1 MNTTLAQQIANEG
14 GVEAWMVAQQHK
26 SLLRFLTCGSVD
38 DGKSTLIGRLLH
50 DTRQIYE
57 DQLSSLHNDSKRHG
71 TQGEKLDLA
80 LLVDGLQAEREQG
93 ITIDVA
99 NREQC
104 REVLEQDIEAYGA
117 WYGVVSNAGI
127 ARDAA
132 FPALS
137 DSDWD
142 TVIHTNLDSFYN
154 VIQPCIMPM
163 IGARQG
169 GRIITLS
176 SVSGVM
182 GNRGQVNY
190 SAAKA
195 GIIGATKALAIELA
209 KRKITVNCIAPGL
222 IDTGM
227 IEMEEAALKEAMAM
241 IPMKRMGQADEV
253 AGLASYLMSDVASYV
268 TRQVISINGG
278 ML

>member
-1 MNTTLAQQIANEG
+1 MSRSVLVTGASKGIGRAIARQLAADGFVVGIHYHRDASGAQQTLEAITAAG
-14 GVEAWMVAQQHK
+14 G
-26 SLLRFLTCGSVD
+26 S
-38 DGKSTLIGRLLH
+38 GRLL
-50 DTRQIYE
+50 
-57 DQLSSLHNDSKRHG
+57 SF
-71 TQGEKLDLA
+71 
-80 LLVDGLQAEREQG
+80 
-93 ITIDVA
+93 DVA
-99 NREQC
+99 NRAQC
-104 REVLEQDIEAYGA
+104 RDVLEQDMAEHGA
-117 WYGVVSNAGI
+117 WYGIISNAGI
-127 ARDAA
+127 VRDGA
-132 FPALS
+132 FPALGEE
-137 DSDWD
+137 DWD
-142 TVIHTNLDSFYN
+142 AVIHTNLDSFYN
-154 VIQPCIMPM
+154 VIHPCIMPM
-163 IGARQG
+163 ISARQG

-227 IEMEEAALKEAMAM
+227 IEMEETALKEAMSM

-253 AGLASYLMSDVASYV
+253 AGLASYLMSDIAGYV

>member
-1 MNTTLAQQIANEG
+1 MTQTVLVTGASKGIGKAIALGLAADGFAVVVHYHRDEAGAQQTLEQIKAQG
-14 GVEAWMVAQQHK
+14 GK
-26 SLLRFLTCGSVD
+26 
-38 DGKSTLIGRLLH
+38 GRVMQF
-50 DTRQIYE
+50 D
-57 DQLSSLHNDSKRHG
+57 SSDRS
-71 TQGEKLDLA
+71 
-80 LLVDGLQAEREQG
+80 
-93 ITIDVA
+93 
-99 NREQC
+99 QC
-104 REVLEQDIEAYGA
+104 RSVIEADIETHGAY
-117 WYGVVSNAGI
+117 WGVVNNAGI
-127 ARDAA
+127 TRDGA

-137 DSDWD
+137 DDDWD
-142 TVIHTNLDSFYN
+142 GVIRTNLDSFYN
-154 VIQPCIMPM
+154 VIQPCVMPM
-163 IGARQG
+163 IGLRKG

-176 SVSGVM
+176 SVSGLM

-227 IEMEEAALKEAMAM
+227 IEMEEAALSEAMRM
-241 IPMKRMGQADEV
+241 IPLQRMGSPEEV
-253 AGLASYLMSDVASYV
+253 AGLARYLMSPLAGYV